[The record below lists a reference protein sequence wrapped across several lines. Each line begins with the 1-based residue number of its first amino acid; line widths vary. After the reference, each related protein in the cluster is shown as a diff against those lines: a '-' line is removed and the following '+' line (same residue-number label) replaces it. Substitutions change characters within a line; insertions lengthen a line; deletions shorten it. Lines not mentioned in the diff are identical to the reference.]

1 MSNYEHPLYLNEV
14 EAEELQGILAAY
26 CATEDGREVYHGLDA
41 VREQL
46 DRILNG

>member
-1 MSNYEHPLYLNEV
+1 MGNYEHPVYLNEV

-26 CATEDGREVYHGLDA
+26 CSDEDGHEHYHGLDHI
-41 VREQL
+41 REQL